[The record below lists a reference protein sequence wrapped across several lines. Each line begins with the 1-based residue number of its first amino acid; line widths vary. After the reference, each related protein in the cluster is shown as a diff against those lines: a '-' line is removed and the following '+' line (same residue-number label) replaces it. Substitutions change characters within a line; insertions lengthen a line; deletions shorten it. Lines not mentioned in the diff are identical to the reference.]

1 VASRASFKDYYKTLG
16 VKRTANEQEL
26 KQAYRRLARKYHPDV
41 NPGDKAAEEQFKE
54 VQEAYDVLRDKDKRR
69 KYDQFGAAWRQGG
82 ATWQQAW
89 DQARRNA
96 RGAGPQPGG
105 APGWDTSDSDF
116 DFGDLLG
123 NLFGER
129 FRAGGRWASRPRAG
143 EDIEQGVEISL
154 EEAFHG
160 GSRMFQIQVPN
171 DSGGRSTERIEV
183 RIPPGV
189 PDGQRLRVAGKGHP
203 GVGGG
208 PRGDLHLK
216 VRVRPHP
223 QFERDGDDLTTDV
236 PVPVWQAAL
245 GGEIEIRALTGS
257 GSFRIQPETQNG
269 QRIRLAG
276 QGMPRFRQQ
285 GRGDLYIRLMV
296 QIPSR
301 LTAREKELFAEL
313 RRLRQDKARSATAV

>member
-1 VASRASFKDYYKTLG
+1 MRGVRDRNPVGCRAGT
-16 VKRTANEQEL
+16 
-26 KQAYRRLARKYHPDV
+26 P
-41 NPGDKAAEEQFKE
+41 
-54 VQEAYDVLRDKDKRR
+54 
-69 KYDQFGAAWRQGG
+69 
-82 ATWQQAW
+82 
-89 DQARRNA
+89 
-96 RGAGPQPGG
+96 
-105 APGWDTSDSDF
+105 SDSDF

-129 FRAGGRWASRPRAG
+129 FRGGGRWASRPRAG

-223 QFERDGDDLTTDV
+223 RFERDGDDLATDV

-245 GGEIEIRALTGS
+245 GGDIEVQRAHRQRELSYSAGD
-257 GSFRIQPETQNG
+257 PE
-269 QRIRLAG
+269 
-276 QGMPRFRQQ
+276 
-285 GRGDLYIRLMV
+285 
-296 QIPSR
+296 
-301 LTAREKELFAEL
+301 
-313 RRLRQDKARSATAV
+313 RSAYPPRRPGDASLSPARARRSLYPAHGPDAQSPDGT

>member
-1 VASRASFKDYYKTLG
+1 MASRASFKDYYKTLG

-203 GVGGG
+203 GIGGG
-208 PRGDLHLK
+208 ARGDLHLK

-223 QFERDGDDLTTDV
+223 QFERDGDDLATDV
-236 PVPVWQAAL
+236 PVPVWQAGARRGHRSPHAHWQREL
-245 GGEIEIRALTGS
+245 SYSAGDPERAADPPGRPGDGPLSPARARRSVYPADGPDTEPPHGTRE
-257 GSFRIQPETQNG
+257 GAFR
-269 QRIRLAG
+269 RAAAAAAG
-276 QGMPRFRQQ
+276 
-285 GRGDLYIRLMV
+285 
-296 QIPSR
+296 
-301 LTAREKELFAEL
+301 
-313 RRLRQDKARSATAV
+313 

>member
-1 VASRASFKDYYKTLG
+1 MASRASFKDYYKTLG
-16 VKRTANEQEL
+16 VQRTANEQEL

-41 NPGDKAAEEQFKE
+41 NPGDEAAEERFKE

-89 DQARRNA
+89 DQARR
-96 RGAGPQPGG
+96 AGPQPGG
-105 APGWDTSDSDF
+105 VPGWDPSADF

-129 FRAGGRWASRPRAG
+129 FRGGRGASRPRAG

-154 EEAFHG
+154 EEAFRG

-171 DSGGRSTERIEV
+171 ESGGRSTERIEV

-245 GGEIEIRALTGS
+245 GGDIEIRTLTGS

-296 QIPSR
+296 EMPSR
-301 LTAREKELFAEL
+301 LTAREKELFSEL
-313 RRLRQDKARSATAV
+313 RRLRQGKARSATAV

>member
-1 VASRASFKDYYKTLG
+1 MASRASFKDYYKTLG
-16 VKRTANEQEL
+16 VKHTADEQEL

-41 NPGDKAAEEQFKE
+41 NPGDKAAEERFKE

-89 DQARRNA
+89 DQARR
-96 RGAGPQPGG
+96 AGPQPGG
-105 APGWDTSDSDF
+105 VPGWDTAGDF

-129 FRAGGRWASRPRAG
+129 FRGGRGAGRPRAG

-160 GSRMFQIQVPN
+160 GSRTFQIQVPN

-216 VRVRPHP
+216 VGVRPHP
-223 QFERDGDDLTTDV
+223 RFERGGDDLTTDV

-245 GGEIEIRALTGS
+245 GGEIEIRTLTGS

-269 QRIRLAG
+269 QRIRLSG

-296 QIPSR
+296 EMPSR
-301 LTAREKELFAEL
+301 LTAREKELFAEM
-313 RRLRQDKARSATAV
+313 RRLRQGEARSATAV

>member
-1 VASRASFKDYYKTLG
+1 MASRATFKDYYKTLG
-16 VKRTANEQEL
+16 VKRTATDQEL

-41 NPGDKAAEEQFKE
+41 NPGDKTAEEKFKE

-89 DQARRNA
+89 DQARRGA
-96 RGAGPQPGG
+96 RASGKQPAGT
-105 APGWDTSDSDF
+105 PGWDTPDSDF

-143 EDIEQGVEISL
+143 EDIEQAVEISL
-154 EEAFHG
+154 EEAFNG

-171 DSGGRSTERIEV
+171 DSGSRSTERIEV
-183 RIPPGV
+183 RIPAGV

-208 PRGDLHLK
+208 PRGDLYLK
-216 VRVRPHP
+216 VGVRPHP
-223 QFERDGDDLTTDV
+223 QFERDGDDLLTDV
-236 PVPVWQAAL
+236 EAPVWQAAL
-245 GGEIEIRALTGS
+245 GGDIEIQTFTGR
-257 GSFRIQPETQNG
+257 GSFRVQPETQNG
-269 QRIRLAG
+269 QRIRLTN
-276 QGMPRFRQQ
+276 QGMPRFRKK
-285 GRGDLYIRLMV
+285 GRGNLYIRLMV
-296 QIPSR
+296 TMPNR

-313 RRLRQDKARSATAV
+313 RQLRQDEARSATSA

>member
-1 VASRASFKDYYKTLG
+1 MASRPTFKDYYKTLG
-16 VKRTANEQEL
+16 VKRTATEQEI

-41 NPGDKAAEEQFKE
+41 NPGDRTAEEKFKE
-54 VQEAYDVLRDKDKRR
+54 VQESYDVLRDKDKRQ
-69 KYDQFGAAWRQGG
+69 KYDQFGAAWRRGG

-96 RGAGPQPGG
+96 SGPGPQPGG
-105 APGWDTSDSDF
+105 APGWDSPEGDF
-116 DFGDLLG
+116 DFGDILG

-129 FRAGGRWASRPRAG
+129 FRGGGRWASRPRDG
-143 EDIEQGVEISL
+143 EDIEQSVEITL

-160 GSRMFQIQVPN
+160 GSRMFQIQLPN
-171 DSGGRSTERIEV
+171 DSGSRSTERIEV

-216 VRVRPHP
+216 VGIRPHAH
-223 QFERDGDDLTTDV
+223 FERDGDDLYSDV
-236 PVPVWQAAL
+236 EAPVWQAAL
-245 GGEIEIRALTGS
+245 GGEIEIQTLIGR
-257 GSFRIQPETQNG
+257 GSFRIRPETHNG

-276 QGMPRFRQQ
+276 QGMPRFRKE
-285 GRGDLYIRLMV
+285 GSGDLYIRLIV
-296 QIPSR
+296 TIPDR
-301 LTAREKELFAEL
+301 LTVREKELFAEL
-313 RRLRQDKARSATAV
+313 RKLRQDEA

>member
-1 VASRASFKDYYKTLG
+1 M
-16 VKRTANEQEL
+16 
-26 KQAYRRLARKYHPDV
+26 ARKYHPDV
-41 NPGDKAAEEQFKE
+41 NPGDKAAEERFKE

-89 DQARRNA
+89 DQARR
-96 RGAGPQPGG
+96 AGPQPGG
-105 APGWDTSDSDF
+105 VPGWDTAGEF

-129 FRAGGRWASRPRAG
+129 FRGGRGAGRPRAG
-143 EDIEQGVEISL
+143 EDIEQGIEISL

-171 DSGGRSTERIEV
+171 ESGGRSTERIEV

-223 QFERDGDDLTTDV
+223 RFERDGDDLTTDV

-245 GGEIEIRALTGS
+245 GGEIEIRTLTGS

-276 QGMPRFRQQ
+276 QGMPRFRKQ
-285 GRGDLYIRLMV
+285 GRGDLYIRMMV
-296 QIPSR
+296 EMPSR
-301 LTAREKELFAEL
+301 LTAREKELFSEL
-313 RRLRQDKARSATAV
+313 RRLRQGKARSATAV